1 MHDKRPK
8 PRVAELKLNGVIYYR
23 VPVGWDEKGN
33 QNYKSF
39 KRDKE
44 AAEKFVETLKAREE
58 SKRRAVIEN
67 LTPQEQADVDWS
79 LATISKYGHTV
90 KDAVEWFEKTKFPEQ
105 GDKTVTEVGEIYLR
119 DRKEQIL
126 ESTYENYERKIEI
139 LSDWFGEKL
148 INEITTKD
156 LNEFFE
162 EKKRINNWTAN
173 TENPW
178 KKFAVFYF
186 KWLQQR
192 GYIHREGY
200 TAADQLI
207 IPKRDIS
214 TPKLAKPSEV
224 AHYLFWLCGEAEK
237 REKRQGKE
245 IAENIR
251 GCIVH
256 LVLILFCGIRREE
269 ACKVV
274 WKDINLEGEYIVVLK
289 ENSKTKRRRV
299 PNMLEDNVW
308 SWLRY
313 CKNKGANLDGYSKK
327 YNGKQEDPMR
337 RLTYRQKKYR
347 QSFEK
352 AGKRVPNIVA
362 TEKRYTNGKES
373 APKAKYQNIMRHS
386 FVSYHMKKYKSAG
399 LTAGI
404 AGNSEKQVEGTYL
417 ELVRS
422 EKEAEAYFAINPPEF
437 FGRGIQSSMTVDE
450 AFERYKMQ
458 KHYLEH
464 VDLCDLNAKKV
475 AEIESELLAWEREHP
490 DNIHKL
496 AKKKE
501 WYDSPESVTWD
512 DDTDEPIVK
521 EIDLDRVQEKK
532 SKKGSFYFMSK
543 ESIDKLK
550 KQFPD
555 KIIDSDKP
563 KDTD

>member
-79 LATISKYGHTV
+79 LATMSKYGHTV

-119 DRKEQIL
+119 DRKEEIL
-126 ESTYENYERKIEI
+126 GSTYENYERKIEI

-186 KWLQQR
+186 KWLQRR

-207 IPKRDIS
+207 IPKRNIS

-224 AHYLFWLCGEAEK
+224 AAYLFWLVGEAER
-237 REKRQGKE
+237 REKRKGKD

-274 WKDINLEGEYIVVLK
+274 WKDINFEGEYIEVLK

-308 SWLRY
+308 NWLRY
-313 CKNKGANLDGYSKK
+313 CKHKGANLDGYSKK
-327 YNGKQEDPMR
+327 GDGKQEDPMR
-337 RLTYRQKKYR
+337 RLIYRQKKYR

-352 AGKRVPNIVA
+352 AGKRVPDIVA
-362 TEKRYTNGKES
+362 TVKRYTDGKES

-399 LTAGI
+399 LTSGI

-422 EKEAEAYFAINPPEF
+422 ERDVDSYFSINPPEIIGKGF
-437 FGRGIQSSMTVDE
+437 QPSMTVDE

-464 VDLCDLNAKKV
+464 ADLCDLNAKKV
-475 AEIESELLAWEREHP
+475 AEIESELNAWEQEHP
-490 DNIHKL
+490 DLIHKF

-501 WYDSPESVTWD
+501 WFDSPDILAWD
-512 DDTDEPIVK
+512 DDTGEGIIK
-521 EIDLDRVQEKK
+521 EIDLD
-532 SKKGSFYFMSK
+532 SKEESDSNNDFIHVPK
-543 ESIDKLK
+543 ESINKLK

-555 KIIDSDKP
+555 KFIDSDKP